1 MLITSSSDK
10 VYVLQNTYL
19 IFMQGRDHL
28 KAGIALS
35 DNFAES
41 KSRTEI
47 DPITR
52 FNAQYVAD
60 YEGTFWG
67 ANGFFTRMLRFLPF
81 FSWVNNNQTRNDQP
95 PSVRISKPGIFSYRI
110 VFDAIF
116 LKWLGYLDAAP
127 ADGDDFD
134 PTPGLTNEYTNTGI
148 LSALLLTVW
157 VTFKQMTDLDFE
169 NDSIEAAYNVFWNFA
184 VILALLA
191 TLLSVLMLLKVSETS
206 GVEEAKHFVEILD
219 YDTFGLGSHCPVIF
233 LYFSLCCALFGFII
247 WLAVVHGD
255 TSHSFLISVVCL
267 FLSLMMFGIFILF
280 GVRALYISRHT
291 QAKIQTMKKP
301 QLTVSDIK
309 QKLEDCIKENCLF
322 ENIASETDFLTFL
335 KTTVDKDTGISYQES
350 YCDTTLEI
358 AKRIFKNRIKY
369 ISA

>member
-1 MLITSSSDK
+1 
-10 VYVLQNTYL
+10 
-19 IFMQGRDHL
+19 MQGRDSL
-28 KAGIALS
+28 NAGITLS
-35 DNFAES
+35 DNLAES

-47 DPITR
+47 DPIIR

-60 YEGTFWG
+60 YEGSFWG

-81 FSWVNNNQTRNDQP
+81 FSWIKNKQTRKDQP
-95 PSVRISKPGIFSYRI
+95 PCVQISKPGIFTYRI
-110 VFDAIF
+110 VFDALF

-134 PTPGLTNEYTNTGI
+134 PTPGLTNEYTNAGI

-169 NDSIEAAYNVFWNFA
+169 NESIEAAYNAFWNFA

-191 TLLSVLMLLKVSETS
+191 TLLSVLMLLKLGETS
-206 GVEEAKHFVEILD
+206 GAEEARHFVHILD
-219 YDTFGLGSHCPVIF
+219 YDTYGFGTHCPVIF

-247 WLAVVHGD
+247 WLSVVHGS
-255 TSHSFLISVVCL
+255 TSFTFVISVICL
-267 FLSLMMFGIFILF
+267 FLCLAVFSIFILF
-280 GVRALYISRHT
+280 AVRALYTCRHT
-291 QAKIQTMKKP
+291 QALLQNAKKP

-309 QKLEDCIKENCLF
+309 RKLEDCIKENRLF
-322 ENIASETDFLTFL
+322 ENIASETDFLAFL
-335 KTTVDKDTGISYQES
+335 KTTVDETTGLSYQES

-358 AKRIFKNRIKY
+358 AKRIFKNRIKN